1 MATHSSVLAWRIP
14 GTGEPGGLPSIGS
27 HRVGHNWCDLAAA
40 AAILI
45 LYCLKFLNKP
55 NTTLRQLRRFLG
67 ITCYCCIWILDYEE
81 LAQPLY
87 KFINETQQ
95 AQTDK
100 LVWSPETQKAFKA
113 LQTALLQAPTLS
125 FPTGSKFGSLL
136 KIKAMTTLFKGNCYY
151 HFTNA

>member
-1 MATHSSVLAWRIP
+1 MTIERILGHFRLLPHLDSRLWGLAW
-14 GTGEPGGLPSIGS
+14 
-27 HRVGHNWCDLAAA
+27 
-40 AAILI
+40 
-45 LYCLKFLNKP
+45 
-55 NTTLRQLRRFLG
+55 
-67 ITCYCCIWILDYEE
+67 
-81 LAQPLY
+81 PLY
-87 KFINETQQ
+87 KLITESQQ
-95 AQTDK
+95 VQTNK